1 MRLSDLVEQVEG
13 AELVTGDLQISGVNE
28 PGRGTDNELEIWLE
42 GPIETE
48 QPVVTDAD
56 EDVLS
61 APGVVRVS
69 NLSEKLPLLLS
80 KFQNSRRESGIS
92 DSATLSDDFKYGD
105 EIKIGPN
112 VVIGPEVSVGD
123 RVTLEAGVNIRS
135 RVEIGND
142 VTLHPGVR
150 IESPAR
156 IGSDTIIHANS
167 VIGADGFGYQQQD
180 KKHRK
185 IPQVG
190 KVVLGDRVEIGAL
203 VAIDQ
208 AMYGET
214 VIGDGTKIDNL
225 VQIGHNC
232 KIGENVILIS
242 LVGISGSVDV
252 GDNVVLA
259 GQVGCADHVSIADGV
274 TVAAKGGIT
283 KDIKEEGIVV
293 SGNPADNHRL
303 ELKRKVLY
311 RKLPEI
317 KQKLDQLEDELRSVG
332 TKENQTP

>member
-1 MRLSDLVEQVEG
+1 LKLSDVVERVDQ
-13 AELVTGDLQISGVNE
+13 AELVTDDLKISGVNE
-28 PGRGTDNELEIWLE
+28 AGRGRDDELEIWLE
-42 GPIETE
+42 GPIDSD
-48 QPVVTDAD
+48 QPVVADA
-56 EDVLS
+56 EHEILN
-61 APGVVRVS
+61 APGVVRIRD
-69 NLSEKLPLLLS
+69 LSEKLPQLLAV
-80 KFQNSRRESGIS
+80 FQDSRDKPGIS
-92 DSATLSDDFKYGD
+92 DSATIAEDFVHGERID
-105 EIKIGPN
+105 IGPN
-112 VVIGPEVSVGD
+112 TVVGPGVTVGD
-123 RVTLEAGVNIRS
+123 GVTFESGVTIRGE
-135 RVEIGND
+135 VDIGDD

-156 IGSDTIIHANS
+156 IGSSTTIHANS
-167 VIGADGFGYQQQD
+167 VIGADGFGYEQQD

-203 VAIDQ
+203 VAIDR

-214 VIGDGTKIDNL
+214 VIGAGTKIDNM

-252 GDNVVLA
+252 GDNVVMA

-274 TVAAKGGIT
+274 TVAARGGIT
-283 KDIKEEGIVV
+283 KDITEEGIVV
-293 SGNPADNHRL
+293 SGNPAEHHRL
-303 ELKRKVLY
+303 QLKRKALY

-317 KQKLDQLEDELRSVG
+317 KQKLDELEQDLRSLR
-332 TKENQTP
+332 TEENHTP